1 MKVRKTL
8 KDNKKSLIIIGILWI
23 ILAIILVSPIAYS
36 IVESTNNGIFDFS
49 IFIEQIFSNITSFNT
64 FGKVFGEKYIGA
76 FFKTLAYYTIIYI
89 VFSTIGLFRSKA
101 KSDYKDIEHGSSD
114 WSEGGEEYQVLSK
127 NKGILLAQNHYL
139 PVDKRGNVNV
149 LVVGGSGSGKS
160 ASYSIPNAYQMLG
173 SYVFTDPKGE
183 LYDKTSGFLKQNGY
197 DIKVLNLVNPANSD
211 GYNPLMH
218 ISSEIDVDVIANTI
232 VKGQKSEAGSSSD
245 PYWDDMAEMLLKA
258 LIYYLIATRP
268 EEEQNLASCSE
279 LVRAANTNGGSNLLT
294 ELMNQLPYDHPARM
308 NYKSIEIA
316 PEKTY
321 GSILS
326 SLQSKLGKFD
336 SKEIAEVTSTDTI
349 NFEDIGSKK
358 TAVYVISS
366 DTHTAYDFLLTIF
379 FAQMIQQ
386 LYDYADQNGGKLKE
400 QTFFI
405 LDEFANIGKIP
416 DFDKKISTSRSRKIS
431 FSVILQNV
439 DQLEAVY
446 EKSYETIMGNC
457 DTHLFLG
464 SNSFKTVEYFSKQLG
479 EKTIER
485 DSVSISKDKQNHKT
499 GKSISDQVMARALMT
514 PDELRRMDI
523 DQCIIFV
530 KGLKPVKADKY
541 YYFKHPMAK
550 ELERHE
556 ISHNDIGEIQR
567 GTWRKYNPYNPYV
580 PEDEE
585 KKVENLKVESL
596 DDLFEDDEEVSE
608 IKKEEPKK
616 EVVAEKKNAEVVIP
630 DLEEMDEKVPVGV
643 TNSNMVSLDDF
654 EADDAPVLPQDDEY
668 DLQKELEA
676 KFDEL
681 FGPIDDDN

>member
-1 MKVRKTL
+1 MG
-8 KDNKKSLIIIGILWI
+8 GILWI
-23 ILAIILVSPIAYS
+23 ILVLVFISPFSYS
-36 IVESTNNGIFDFS
+36 VFQAKQSEAFS
-49 IFIEQIFSNITSFNT
+49 IASFIENFTQGIIHPFSTL
-64 FGKVFGEKYIGA
+64 GKVFVQGAAGDFIPTLIG
-76 FFKTLAYYTIIYI
+76 FTIIYGI
-89 VFSTIGLFRSKA
+89 AFTVGFA
-101 KSDYKDIEHGSSD
+101 KSAPKHQYSDIEHGSSD
-114 WSEGGEEYQVLSK
+114 WSQHGEQYNILDK
-127 NKGILLAQNHYL
+127 NKGIILAENNYL

-183 LYDKTSGFLKQNGY
+183 LYDKTAGY
-197 DIKVLNLVNPANSD
+197 LRDHGYKIKVLNLVRPQYSD

-232 VKGQKSEAGSSSD
+232 IRGQKSDGGSSE
-245 PYWDDMAEMLLKA
+245 PFWDDSAEMLLKA
-258 LIYYLIATRP
+258 LIYYLLATRP
-268 EEEQNLASCSE
+268 KEEQNLASCAE
-279 LVRAANTNGGSNLLT
+279 LVRAANAKGGSNLLT
-294 ELMNQLPYDHPARM
+294 ELISALPYDHPARM
-308 NYKSIEIA
+308 YYKSIEIA

-321 GSILS
+321 SSILS
-326 SLQSKLGKFD
+326 TLQSKLGKFD
-336 SKEIAEVTSTDTI
+336 SKEIAELTSTDTI
-349 NFEDIGSKK
+349 NFEEIGNQK

-567 GTWRKYNPYNPYV
+567 GPWRKYNPYNPYV